1 MSEVGERELLAII
14 FTDAVD
20 STARTASDEDFSL
33 RILLADLE
41 FIRNE
46 AAVRGGLVLK
56 NTGDG
61 LLISFK
67 SAVDAVECALSIQ
80 RGFANRPQK
89 NSFSHKIGVHIGDV
103 IKKDGDIYG
112 SGVNTASRLV
122 AKSPSGGICMS
133 STLYELVKQKSGIG
147 NLKVENFQLTNIEPP
162 IGAYRL
168 EPSGVMPAIIVD
180 SSSDKQ
186 QTLTASTRNK
196 ILAVSLGIGALCASW
211 FYIHKHAA
219 EPNQWIPTSPTSGK
233 SYQKIRNLGIGQ
245 NYVLNCFNEK
255 EGRGKCGLLVNPG
268 DKNQSGQLWDLRVVG
283 SFRNAFLGKEREI
296 SIDPKDGSIF
306 MGSATKPMDNIK
318 FQPNPKGNTYKIKIS
333 GRYLSVDPNRLS
345 REDEFKVWA
354 SPKDQGDLSDWEIIS
369 TAFPLPENERK
380 HDIPIAGALPLDAAV
395 EKRLAALRSR
405 NQADL
410 AERLKEKIKKSW
422 DTCQRYPGSRV
433 IVGQLKLSDGKKDVR
448 LANAQMEILEEGLF
462 AGEVRD
468 FRSPVG
474 FALQGYLPAQVQLD
488 GKNGSIVDVGEITL
502 QSLLAADSASIK
514 LKLTGAE
521 QARSYTRA
529 ELFLEPGFINTPHN
543 GTSPRLSPGWEPPLD
558 LRPDEQN
565 EIQGLNLSPGHYYL
579 KISSPEAIVYEER
592 IVLSPGQKL
601 DMGTINLIRKQN
613 PQSLTNPQQNP

>member
-80 RGFANRPQK
+80 RGFANRPQE

-147 NLKVENFQLTNIEPP
+147 NLKVENFQLTNIEPS

-168 EPSGVMPAIIVD
+168 EPSGVMPAIIVE
-180 SSSDKQ
+180 SSSAKR
-186 QTLTASTRNK
+186 QTPTASTRNK
-196 ILAVSLGIGALCASW
+196 ILAAGLGIGALCASW
-211 FYIHKHAA
+211 FYINKHAA
-219 EPNQWIPTSPTSGK
+219 EPNGLIPTSPTSGK
-233 SYQKIRNLGIGQ
+233 YYQKIRNLGIGQ
-245 NYVLNCFNEK
+245 NYILNCFNEE

-268 DKNQSGQLWDLRVVG
+268 EKNQSGQLWDLRVVG

-306 MGSATKPMDNIK
+306 MGSATKPKGNIEL
-318 FQPNPKGNTYKIKIS
+318 QPNPKGNTYKIKIS
-333 GRYLSVDPNRLS
+333 GRYLSVDPTRLP

-380 HDIPIAGALPLDAAV
+380 MIF
-395 EKRLAALRSR
+395 RSR
-405 NQADL
+405 
-410 AERLKEKIKKSW
+410 
-422 DTCQRYPGSRV
+422 
-433 IVGQLKLSDGKKDVR
+433 
-448 LANAQMEILEEGLF
+448 
-462 AGEVRD
+462 
-468 FRSPVG
+468 
-474 FALQGYLPAQVQLD
+474 
-488 GKNGSIVDVGEITL
+488 
-502 QSLLAADSASIK
+502 
-514 LKLTGAE
+514 
-521 QARSYTRA
+521 
-529 ELFLEPGFINTPHN
+529 EP
-543 GTSPRLSPGWEPPLD
+543 
-558 LRPDEQN
+558 
-565 EIQGLNLSPGHYYL
+565 
-579 KISSPEAIVYEER
+579 
-592 IVLSPGQKL
+592 
-601 DMGTINLIRKQN
+601 
-613 PQSLTNPQQNP
+613 